1 MNCGQPD
8 QLPPATAGFL
18 NLNWDSSMDASHPMA
33 SSPASNSA
41 AATEGLALH
50 GISPRPQPHY
60 GAGGTP
66 LGSPT
71 KLNLSMMGQ
80 YRHHHHHSPYPPPPP
95 QVRGAGLPTL
105 ENLMP
110 MGSLDQFL
118 ADPGFA
124 ERAARLSGFGPAQ
137 FGLPDDGPVGALKEL
152 ELGSARDDSSVSDP
166 ASAGAGMA
174 LKGASDG
181 NARKRKAGGGGSKGK
196 GKDASVS
203 TTSAKDLLAKVCK
216 THTEFCSVVEGARGR
231 SHPASTAVA
240 VALQEDSASK
250 RCRSMSMEEAE
261 ENSGKGK
268 AAQSS
273 SENGGRRQGKDGAS
287 KLPEPPKDFIHV
299 RARRGEATDS
309 HSLAERV
316 RREKISQRM
325 KLLQDLVPGCNKV
338 VGKAV
343 MLDEIINYVQS
354 LQRQVEFLSMKLATV
369 NPQLDFN
376 SLPSLLAKDMQQ
388 QSCGQLQQGSS
399 HFFPLD
405 ASGAPLP
412 YMGGQGSSD
421 PLGCGMSD
429 GGGMGDDHGAMHP
442 LDQAFCRPMGSQQQH
457 FLSDA
462 AASQVGAFWQDL
474 QSVVQM
480 DMGQSQEIATSS
492 NSYDGECKSSFNFS
506 LNSEDRHHFQPKIRM
521 LNFVR
526 SCRSGSLQTVH
537 MKMEL

>member
-1 MNCGQPD
+1 MNCGPPD

-18 NLNWDSSMDASHPMA
+18 NLNWDSSMDASAGGRP
-33 SSPASNSA
+33 SPASGSA

-50 GISPRPQPHY
+50 GISPRPQQHY
-60 GAGGTP
+60 GAGTP

-80 YRHHHHHSPYPPPPP
+80 YRHHNHHYPTPPPP
-95 QVRGAGLPTL
+95 QVGGLPTL

-110 MGSLDQFL
+110 MASLDQFL

-124 ERAARLSGFGPAQ
+124 ERAARLSGFDARGGYGAGPPQ

-181 NARKRKAGGGGSKGK
+181 NARKRKAAGGSKGK

-203 TTSAKDLLAKVCK
+203 TTSAKDLLAK
-216 THTEFCSVVEGARGR
+216 
-231 SHPASTAVA
+231 
-240 VALQEDSASK
+240 EDSASK
-250 RCRSMSMEEAE
+250 RCKSTSMEDAE

-273 SENGGRRQGKDGAS
+273 SENGGRKQGKDGAS

-354 LQRQVEFLSMKLATV
+354 LQRQVEVSVHEAGHGE
-369 NPQLDFN
+369 P
-376 SLPSLLAKDMQQ
+376 AA
-388 QSCGQLQQGSS
+388 GLQQPAQPPRQRYAAAVMWAAAAGLVAFPAGCVGRAAPLHGPGERRPSRLRHVRRRRHGRRSGRHAPAGPGLLPAHGFLAAAAALPQRRRLSGWGFLARSAERGSDGHGAEPGDR
-399 HFFPLD
+399 HFF
-405 ASGAPLP
+405 
-412 YMGGQGSSD
+412 
-421 PLGCGMSD
+421 
-429 GGGMGDDHGAMHP
+429 
-442 LDQAFCRPMGSQQQH
+442 QQ
-457 FLSDA
+457 L
-462 AASQVGAFWQDL
+462 
-474 QSVVQM
+474 
-480 DMGQSQEIATSS
+480 
-492 NSYDGECKSSFNFS
+492 
-506 LNSEDRHHFQPKIRM
+506 RR
-521 LNFVR
+521 FV
-526 SCRSGSLQTVH
+526 
-537 MKMEL
+537 

>member
-1 MNCGQPD
+1 
-8 QLPPATAGFL
+8 
-18 NLNWDSSMDASHPMA
+18 MDASHPMA

-95 QVRGAGLPTL
+95 QVGGAGLPTL

-203 TTSAKDLLAKVCK
+203 TTSAKDLLAK
-216 THTEFCSVVEGARGR
+216 
-231 SHPASTAVA
+231 
-240 VALQEDSASK
+240 EDSASK

-338 VGKAV
+338 PAHHFAIVAMCLGV
-343 MLDEIINYVQS
+343 PPDLRPGEMLPV
-354 LQRQVEFLSMKLATV
+354 
-369 NPQLDFN
+369 
-376 SLPSLLAKDMQQ
+376 
-388 QSCGQLQQGSS
+388 
-399 HFFPLD
+399 
-405 ASGAPLP
+405 SG
-412 YMGGQGSSD
+412 GGQGRDAGRDHQLRAVAATASRVSVD
-421 PLGCGMSD
+421 EAGDGEPAAGLQQPAQPPCQRYAAAVVWAAAAGLVAFPAGRVGRAAPLHGGPGEQRPSRLRHVRRRRHGRRPRRHAPARPGLLPPHGLPAAALPQRRRLSGWGLLAGSAERGSD
-429 GGGMGDDHGAMHP
+429 GHGAEP
-442 LDQAFCRPMGSQQQH
+442 G
-457 FLSDA
+457 
-462 AASQVGAFWQDL
+462 
-474 QSVVQM
+474 
-480 DMGQSQEIATSS
+480 
-492 NSYDGECKSSFNFS
+492 
-506 LNSEDRHHFQPKIRM
+506 DRH
-521 LNFVR
+521 L
-526 SCRSGSLQTVH
+526 LQQLRRLVADGPHENGALT
-537 MKMEL
+537 

>member
-1 MNCGQPD
+1 MNCGPPD

-18 NLNWDSSMDASHPMA
+18 NLNWDSSMDAGGHP
-33 SSPASNSA
+33 SPASGSA

-50 GISPRPQPHY
+50 GISPRPQHY
-60 GAGGTP
+60 GAGTP

-71 KLNLSMMGQ
+71 KLNLSMMG
-80 YRHHHHHSPYPPPPP
+80 H
-95 QVRGAGLPTL
+95 L

-124 ERAARLSGFGPAQ
+124 ERAARLSGFDARGGYGGGPAQ

-174 LKGASDG
+174 LKGDSDG
-181 NARKRKAGGGGSKGK
+181 NARKRKAAGGSKGK
-196 GKDASVS
+196 GKDASMS
-203 TTSAKDLLAKVCK
+203 TTSAK
-216 THTEFCSVVEGARGR
+216 
-231 SHPASTAVA
+231 
-240 VALQEDSASK
+240 EDSASK
-250 RCRSMSMEEAE
+250 RCKSTSMEDAE

-273 SENGGRRQGKDGAS
+273 SENGGKKQGKDGAS

-376 SLPSLLAKDMQQ
+376 NLPSLLAKDMQQ

-399 HFFPLD
+399 HFPLE

-412 YMGGQGSSD
+412 YMGQGNGD

-429 GGGMGDDHGAMHP
+429 GGMGDDQGAMHP
-442 LDQAFCRPMGSQQQH
+442 LDQAFCRPMGSSQQQQQH
-457 FLSDA
+457 FLSD

-480 DMGQSQEIATSS
+480 DMGQSQELATSS
-492 NSYDGECKSSFNFS
+492 NSYD
-506 LNSEDRHHFQPKIRM
+506 
-521 LNFVR
+521 
-526 SCRSGSLQTVH
+526 GSLQTVH